1 MLTVLQIFEDVCQLL
16 LLRIARETFSN
27 LVGYWTHSFHIS
39 LLEHYIRS
47 SSSNLLVVPNRVKT
61 VTASRAFRVA
71 APTIWN
77 NLPDSVEVADSFNVF
92 LSVV

>member
-1 MLTVLQIFEDVCQLL
+1 MRCQQPGYLLDSLTSYRCASKL
-16 LLRIARETFSN
+16 
-27 LVGYWTHSFHIS
+27 
-39 LLEHYIRS
+39 RS
-47 SSSNLLVVPNRVKT
+47 SSSNLLIVPHRVKA

-77 NLPDSVEVADSFNVF
+77 NLPDFVEVDDSFNVF